1 MELAIK
7 EITGVTAGQSADT
20 RVGGKKTVEERH
32 AISKDEPEEASNKE
46 MPQQELEKIASEI
59 QIQLKRINTELRFEV
74 DSASREIVVKILDP
88 DSQQVIRQ
96 IPSEEL
102 LAIRARMDEIIG
114 VLYNA
119 HS

>member
-1 MELAIK
+1 MDLAIK

-20 RVGGKKTVEERH
+20 RGPGKKAVEERH
-32 AISKDEPEEASNKE
+32 AVSKDEPEAKKE
-46 MPQQELEKIASEI
+46 LPQQELERIASEI

-74 DSASREIVVKILDP
+74 DSASGEIVVKILDP

-119 HS
+119 QS